1 MSLAPSDLIVQRR
14 LHACALCVLW
24 YVRCFTTAL
33 QARAQE
39 KAGFIAALNIL
50 LAWLAKSG
58 LYNPKFVSPLL
69 RFTVQPTSGVL
80 EPVGRVLREWH
91 LWGSRV
97 E

>member
-1 MSLAPSDLIVQRR
+1 MQNLPMSLEPSDAIIQRQ
-14 LHACALCVLW
+14 LHVFCTT
-24 YVRCFTTAL
+24 CFTTDL

-39 KAGFIAALNIL
+39 MAAFIAALNTL

-58 LYNPKFVSPLL
+58 FYNPKFVPSLL

-80 EPVGRVLREWH
+80 EPVGRVLRGWH
-91 LWGSRV
+91 LWGRGL